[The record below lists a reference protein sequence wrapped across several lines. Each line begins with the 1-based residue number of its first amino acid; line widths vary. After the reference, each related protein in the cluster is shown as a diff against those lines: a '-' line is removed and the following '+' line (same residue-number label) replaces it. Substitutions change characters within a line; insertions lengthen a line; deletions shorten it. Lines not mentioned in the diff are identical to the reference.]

1 MAVVGGNYRENGLHK
16 DPVTHLSLW
25 DLQQMNQLARTD
37 TGMRDLLLK
46 CYTYYT
52 LRHDEKKL

>member
-1 MAVVGGNYRENGLHK
+1 MAVVAGSQLNILLK
-16 DPVTHLSLW
+16 DPITHLSNW

-46 CYTYYT
+46 CYTYYIIQ
-52 LRHDEKKL
+52 HAEKKL